1 MCVAERTRSL
11 LLTIAAKNGFFPD
24 SPSVTPEPSLL
35 SPHFTDPSDQTSAS
49 FFVHHTGTALI
60 QVVVEG
66 AQPSD
71 TASQSP
77 SGHNGSMW
85 PLSGHKHSHNST
97 STPLQRSPAAKLKRP
112 TSEEEEEEEEEE
124 GTVASSNTAS
134 VAAPGDGDLT
144 VQLAVSSSDREAKSG
159 FYWHRNPLLP
169 KQKNIAQGLVE
180 RQYSEVLHQLTRDC
194 QNHDQVVE
202 TITKQ
207 LFT

>member
-1 MCVAERTRSL
+1 MAERTRSL
-11 LLTIAAKNGFFPD
+11 LLTIAAKNGFLPD

-60 QVVVEG
+60 QVVVGG

-71 TASQSP
+71 AASQSP

-85 PLSGHKHSHNST
+85 PLSGHKHSYNST
-97 STPLQRSPAAKLKRP
+97 STPLQRSPAAKLQRP
-112 TSEEEEEEEEEE
+112 TSEEEE
-124 GTVASSNTAS
+124 GTVTSSNTAS
-134 VAAPGDGDLT
+134 VAAPEDGDLT
-144 VQLAVSSSDREAKSG
+144 VQLAVSSSDREPKSG